1 MISTRR
7 ASALM
12 LRELL
17 HVSAVTLFAASLSSP
32 AGAQGSTAPV
42 PTRNAEATR
51 ADLETQLAGD
61 RRDTSSGS
69 VDDRARRSAEIA
81 TIQDRLTNGDFLVG
95 DRIVLSVAGQA
106 ALTDTFT
113 VREGQILRLPTLS
126 DVSLHGVLRS
136 ELQGHLYAEISRF
149 LRDPVVRSGSLIRLS
164 VLGPVQRPGFYALP
178 ADMLLSNAIMYAG
191 GLAGNANVNKT
202 VIKRGGQIIW
212 PELAVA
218 SAIRQGETID
228 QLNLRAGDEI
238 DVGEKGGSFLTVGLP
253 VIGAVVAVVTAVIL
267 IARH

>member
-178 ADMLLSNAIMYAG
+178 ADI
-191 GLAGNANVNKT
+191 ANVNKT